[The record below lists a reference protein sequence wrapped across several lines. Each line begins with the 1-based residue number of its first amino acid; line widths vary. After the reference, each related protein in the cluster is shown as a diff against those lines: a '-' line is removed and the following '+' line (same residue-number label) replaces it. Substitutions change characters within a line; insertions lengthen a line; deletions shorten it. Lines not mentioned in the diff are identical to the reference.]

1 MDESIL
7 ARFDED
13 KQGRIYNIT
22 LNIPNSEIITGEY
35 IDKRGNV
42 VRIKPDDGSPMPIQ
56 LSMIKEVS
64 LVSEV
69 DNSGPILKG
78 GKRKGSKSK
87 SHNKRRR
94 KSNTKR
100 RKSNTRRRKS
110 NTRRKSNNKRS
121 LFSVVSKK
129 HSQKVLVDNQY
140 KQFGNIIP
148 GLREM

>member
-78 GKRKGSKSK
+78 GKRKGSKRS
-87 SHNKRRR
+87 SHN
-94 KSNTKR
+94 KR
-100 RKSNTRRRKS
+100 RKSNTRRKTKRRKS
-110 NTRRKSNNKRS
+110 KSRRRKSNNKRS

>member
-42 VRIKPDDGSPMPIQ
+42 VIIKPDDGSPMPIQ

-64 LVSEV
+64 LVSEAN
-69 DNSGPILKG
+69 NSGPILKG
-78 GKRKGSKSK
+78 GKRKGSKRS
-87 SHNKRRR
+87 SHNKR
-94 KSNTKR
+94 R

-110 NTRRKSNNKRS
+110 NTRRRKSNNKRS

-148 GLREM
+148 GLRDM

>member
-22 LNIPNSEIITGEY
+22 LNNPNSEIITGEY

-42 VRIKPDDGSPMPIQ
+42 VIIKPDDGSPMPIQ

-64 LVSEV
+64 LVSEAN
-69 DNSGPILKG
+69 NSGPILNG

-94 KSNTKR
+94 KSNT
-100 RKSNTRRRKS
+100 RRRKS
-110 NTRRKSNNKRS
+110 NTKRKSHNKRS